1 MSIAWIWDYLI
12 ISAFI
17 RRMYIALDH
26 SPLQFAQ
33 FESRNVYTTTMRFG
47 YNIGMHYVS
56 DAIFG
61 AGWVVGSLEI
71 LGSPSGLARSV
82 STGLWDFV
90 SMPVQGLMRGP
101 WGVLL
106 GITYGSA
113 SLVKHITA
121 GTVNSVTKLAASVAR
136 NLDRLT
142 LDDEHLERT
151 EALRRTRPLGIT
163 HGITQGLTG
172 FGINILSAVG
182 GISRHVLEANNTV
195 GVFTG
200 LGKGLLGVVTKPI
213 SGAAELLA
221 LTGQGVLQSVGYNT
235 LPIQRSIQCSI
246 ETGHTM
252 MSPTKV
258 MWKFLSKINY
268 MDRVLVAVNGTLVD
282 SSNKSQVITFAVT
295 TELIVLIALE
305 SNELIKVLAIT
316 NTRVATGIKTS
327 AVLYLNGKSDDESQ
341 HVR

>member
-1 MSIAWIWDYLI
+1 
-12 ISAFI
+12 
-17 RRMYIALDH
+17 MYIALDH

-113 SLVKHITA
+113 SLVKNITA

-172 FGINILSAVG
+172 FGINLLGAVG
-182 GISRHVLEANNTV
+182 GIARHALEANNTV

-235 LPIQRSIQCSI
+235 LPIQRPIHSSI
-246 ETGHTM
+246 EIGHSIMT
-252 MSPTKV
+252 PTKV

-282 SSNKSQVITFAVT
+282 SSDKSQLITFAVT

-305 SNELIKVLAIT
+305 SNELLKVLAIAS
-316 NTRVATGIKTS
+316 TRVTAGTKTNS
-327 AVLYLNGKSDDESQ
+327 VLYLNGKSDDESQ
-341 HVR
+341 QVSRCRGYFESRIPI

>member
-1 MSIAWIWDYLI
+1 
-12 ISAFI
+12 
-17 RRMYIALDH
+17 MYIALDH

-113 SLVKHITA
+113 SLVRNITA

-151 EALRRTRPLGIT
+151 EALRRMRPLGIGN
-163 HGITQGLTG
+163 GIAQGLTG
-172 FGINILSAVG
+172 FGINLLGAVG
-182 GISRHVLEANNTV
+182 GIARHALEADSTV

-200 LGKGLLGVVTKPI
+200 LGKGLLGVVTKPL

-221 LTGQGVLQSVGYNT
+221 LTGQGVLHSVGYNT
-235 LPIQRSIQCSI
+235 LPMQRTMQHIGI
-246 ETGHTM
+246 EAGHTNM
-252 MSPTKV
+252 TSTKV

-282 SSNKSQVITFAVT
+282 SSDKSQLITFAVT

-305 SNELIKVLAIT
+305 SNELIKVLMILS
-316 NTRVATGIKTS
+316 TRVTTGNKTNC
-327 AVLYLNGKSDDESQ
+327 VLYLNSKSDDESQ
-341 HVR
+341 QVSDND

>member
-1 MSIAWIWDYLI
+1 
-12 ISAFI
+12 
-17 RRMYIALDH
+17 MYIALDH

-101 WGVLL
+101 WGVIL

-113 SLVKHITA
+113 SLVKNITA

-172 FGINILSAVG
+172 FGINLLGAVG
-182 GISRHVLEANNTV
+182 GIARHALEANNTV

-235 LPIQRSIQCSI
+235 LPIQRSIQSNV
-246 ETGHTM
+246 EKGHTSM
-252 MSPTKV
+252 TPTKV

-282 SSNKSQVITFAVT
+282 SSDKSQLITFAVT

-305 SNELIKVLAIT
+305 SNELLKVLAIT
-316 NTRVATGIKTS
+316 STRVTTGTKTNS
-327 AVLYLNGKSDDESQ
+327 VLYLNGKTDDEGQQVSQ
-341 HVR
+341 QSN

>member
-1 MSIAWIWDYLI
+1 
-12 ISAFI
+12 
-17 RRMYIALDH
+17 
-26 SPLQFAQ
+26 
-33 FESRNVYTTTMRFG
+33 
-47 YNIGMHYVS
+47 
-56 DAIFG
+56 
-61 AGWVVGSLEI
+61 
-71 LGSPSGLARSV
+71 
-82 STGLWDFV
+82 
-90 SMPVQGLMRGP
+90 MPVQGLMRGP

-113 SLVKHITA
+113 SLVRNVTA

-151 EALRRTRPLGIT
+151 EALRRARPLGIA

-172 FGINILSAVG
+172 FGINLLGAVG
-182 GISRHVLEANNTV
+182 GIARHALEANDTV

-235 LPIQRSIQCSI
+235 LPMQRSMQSSI
-246 ETGHTM
+246 ENGHTYM
-252 MSPTKV
+252 TPTKV

-282 SSNKSQVITFAVT
+282 SSDKSQLITFAVT

-305 SNELIKVLAIT
+305 SNELLKVLAIAS
-316 NTRVATGIKTS
+316 TRLTTGAKTS
-327 AVLYLNGKSDDESQ
+327 SVLYLNAKSDDESQ
-341 HVR
+341 QVGQHSNRICTK